1 MNFKEAKKKANKIG
15 GVVLWWCS
23 YYVVKAKEYNESLGT
38 AKYVSKKAQV
48 FFLKR
53 HRKNMLRSR
62 KRLRAFIKEYKR
74 QLKNKTAETAKKELD
89 TLSEP
94 HTIITIQ

>member
-1 MNFKEAKKKANKIG
+1 MNFKEAKKQANKIG

-53 HRKNMLRSR
+53 HHKNMLVRR

-74 QLKNKTAETAKKELD
+74 QLKEKSSETAKKELD
-89 TLSEP
+89 NISEP
-94 HTIITIQ
+94 HTIVIL